1 MSGNLFVRQT
11 GGAPWRAATRQAPI
25 QPSSYWSAPGSS
37 TPRRRRTRLRAR
49 ADNGHPQGRRGR
61 RRRST
66 ARGSAQGVK
75 GARAKTRFQFLLLA
89 VSGPRAPGARAAL
102 PRMCNTS
109 ASQRDTG
116 SARRGVKAARWRA
129 ASARGCPR
137 PRRPAGNAKI
147 AFFATPRL
155 LRLLRSPPLS
165 RWPAPSRLPGA
176 RRGCALAARPLRPL
190 RAAPCARRA
199 GLPRIACSRAPPA
212 QQEHRRQGAPQAA
225 GHQGGSQV
233 RARHRRREEGA
244 SGKALV

>member
-75 GARAKTRFQFLLLA
+75 GARAKTRFQFFLLA
-89 VSGPRAPGARAAL
+89 VSGPRAPGACAAL

-137 PRRPAGNAKI
+137 PRRP
-147 AFFATPRL
+147 RL
-155 LRLLRSPPLS
+155 KRENRVFRHISPPPPPPFSTSLQMA
-165 RWPAPSRLPGA
+165 RTKQTARCAARLRARCAPAASTARCPVCPPRRPASHCLLTRTTRAARAPAA
-176 RRGCALAARPLRPL
+176 RRPASSWPPRRLASPRP
-190 RAAPCARRA
+190 
-199 GLPRIACSRAPPA
+199 PPA
-212 QQEHRRQGAPQAA
+212 A
-225 GHQGGSQV
+225 
-233 RARHRRREEGA
+233 
-244 SGKALV
+244 